1 MCALLILHHT
11 FPRAREYSAA
21 GSGHWSM
28 VLQEQFPTRDRMP
41 RASRPSSAACA
52 AARRCLGSA
61 CGALRTSS
69 TIVMRTLVW
78 DSCPR

>member
-28 VLQEQFPTRDRMP
+28 VLQKQLPTQ
-41 RASRPSSAACA
+41 
-52 AARRCLGSA
+52 
-61 CGALRTSS
+61 
-69 TIVMRTLVW
+69 
-78 DSCPR
+78 